1 MNEITTPPFQHTL
14 KDLLDDTAEL
24 GPAYLYRLSDLE
36 GADLDSFA
44 QAWPQ
49 VSLSRRKA
57 LMEDLEELA
66 EEDILLSFEA
76 VCQVTARDEEP
87 LVRLPSLRILWEYE
101 SPTLI
106 PLFLDLMAADP
117 EVEVR
122 SSAATALGRFVYM
135 GEVEELP
142 AETLREIVRHLL
154 RTTTEDEHGLVQQ
167 RALESLGY
175 SSHPRIPSL
184 IELAYA
190 SPEEEWVAS
199 ALFAMGRSADRRWM
213 SSVLERLEDRAP
225 AIRFE
230 AARAAG
236 ELELNDAVHTLLDQ
250 LSDADGEV
258 RMAAAWSLSQI
269 GGQGVREALEDL
281 LGDSQDTQEI
291 GLLEDAL
298 DNLTFTEGFDD
309 FSLFDF
315 DEDDLDGSL
324 YEIDDEDPLD

>member
-1 MNEITTPPFQHTL
+1 MDEDTTRPFQEL
-14 KDLLDDTAEL
+14 LNDLLDETVEL
-24 GPAYLYRLSDLE
+24 GPAQLYRLSDLE
-36 GADLDSFA
+36 GGDLSSFTET
-44 QAWPQ
+44 WPQ
-49 VSLSRRKA
+49 VGLSRRKA
-57 LMEDLEELA
+57 LMEELEGLA

-76 VCQVTARDEEP
+76 VCRVTALDEDP

-101 SPTLI
+101 SPSLV
-106 PLFLDLMAADP
+106 PLFVDLVTGDP

-135 GEVEELP
+135 GEVEEIP
-142 AETLREIVRHLL
+142 AQTLRDIVRHLL
-154 RTTTEDEHGLVQQ
+154 HSSTADEHALVQR

-175 SSHPRIPSL
+175 SSHPRVPSL

-190 SPEEEWVAS
+190 SAEEDWIAS
-199 ALFAMGRSADRRWM
+199 ALFAMGRSADRRWS
-213 SSVLERLEDRAP
+213 SSVLERLEDNHP

-236 ELELNDAVHTLLDQ
+236 ELELGEAVPTLLEQ
-250 LSDADGEV
+250 LMDVDGEV

-281 LGDSQDTQEI
+281 LSDTEQADEI
-291 GLLEDAL
+291 GFLEDAL

-315 DEDDLDGSL
+315 DEGDLDGSI
-324 YEIDDEDPLD
+324 YEIDNEDSLD